1 MVNDLTEDMAYQ
13 YPAMDSMIDVHR
25 EWALLIFGPMTEEKR
40 KGIIKHL
47 RKELDE
53 IEKDPTDPKEW
64 IDVMILAIHGLFT
77 LGLDGGDVLEAYADK
92 MLDNFEREWP
102 DWRTA
107 DPTEPLEHVRE

>member
-1 MVNDLTEDMAYQ
+1 MVNDYTYKMDYAY
-13 YPAMDSMIDVHR
+13 PRLDEMLDVHS
-25 EWALLIFGPMTEEKR
+25 EWALLTFGPMTEEKR

-53 IEKDPTDPKEW
+53 VEEDPTDPKEW

-77 LGLDGGDVLEAYADK
+77 LGLDGSDVLEDYFNK